1 MKKLALLLVTLA
13 SLLVPVAAQAHPLGN
28 FTVNRYSRV
37 ELAGRQV
44 DVLYVLD
51 MAEIPAYR
59 ERRLID
65 REGRTRWISDTIAK
79 IQGGVTLQ
87 VDGKRAALTP
97 LKRQLAFPPGAAGL
111 RTLRLEIVF
120 AGPVVAQGGAD
131 VTLSYRDE
139 AFAGRLGWQEV
150 VVQPASGAQVVRASV
165 PARSVSHEL
174 RAYPKSFLQTPLSV
188 SAATATFTPGS
199 DVGPAPSLLS
209 RANLDRP
216 AEVYTG
222 ADARFSELIAKDG
235 LSPLAVVLALLAAM
249 GLGMLH
255 ALTPGHGKSIVAA
268 YLVGTR
274 GRARHALYLG
284 ATVTVSHTLGVF
296 ALGIV
301 TLSLSAFILPE
312 DLYPW
317 LTLASGLLVVGIGL
331 AAFRI
336 RLLKA
341 LRLRREEAAAPPTV
355 YRLSLHDH
363 SHDHAHDHS
372 HGHSHDH
379 DHSHGPGG
387 HSHVPQGEPSL
398 RQLIGV
404 GISGGILPCP
414 SALVV
419 LLSAIAL
426 HRVAFGLALITAFSI
441 GLASVVSGI
450 GLIVLYARGIAAR
463 IPRSGSVINV
473 LPAVSSAVI
482 TVAGLVIVA
491 RALPPLF

>member
-1 MKKLALLLVTLA
+1 MKKLVLLLATLA
-13 SLLVPVAAQAHPLGN
+13 SLIVPVAADAHPLGN

-51 MAEIPAYR
+51 LAEIPAYR
-59 ERRLID
+59 EQQTIR
-65 REGRTRWISDTIAK
+65 REGRQRWVSDTIAR
-79 IQGGVTLQ
+79 IRRGVTLT
-87 VDGKRAALTP
+87 VDGKRAQLTP
-97 LKRQLAFPPGAAGL
+97 LRRQLAFPKGAAGL
-111 RTLRLEIVF
+111 HTLRLEVVF
-120 AGPVVAQGGAD
+120 GGPVLPKGGRQAS
-131 VTLSYRDE
+131 LSYRDE
-139 AFAGRLGWQEV
+139 TYAGRLGWQEV
-150 VVQPASGAQVVRASV
+150 VVQPGSGAKVLHSSV

-174 RAYPKSFLQTPLSV
+174 RAYPKSFLSTPLSV
-188 SAATATFTPGS
+188 RSATASFTAG
-199 DVGPAPSLLS
+199 DEIGPAPTLLS
-209 RANLDRP
+209 QANLDRP

-222 ADARFSELIAKDG
+222 ADARFSELIAEDG
-235 LSPLAVVLALLAAM
+235 LSPLAIALALLAAM

-317 LTLASGLLVVGIGL
+317 LTLASGVMVVAIGL
-331 AAFRI
+331 AAFRV
-336 RLLKA
+336 RLLRA
-341 LRLRREEAAAPPTV
+341 LRVRRAPAAQV
-355 YRLSLHDH
+355 YHVHLHHDH
-363 SHDHAHDHS
+363 SHDHGHD
-372 HGHSHDH
+372 HSHDH
-379 DHSHGPGG
+379 DHDHHHHDGPGG
-387 HSHVPQGEPSL
+387 HSHVPAGEPSL

-441 GLASVVSGI
+441 GLASVISGI
-450 GLIVLYARGIAAR
+450 GLIVLYARGIASR
-463 IPRSGSVINV
+463 IPRSGGVISV

-482 TVAGLVIVA
+482 TVAGLLIVL
-491 RALPPLF
+491 RAIPTVT

>member
-1 MKKLALLLVTLA
+1 MKKLALVLVTLA

-44 DVLYVLD
+44 DLLYVLD

-59 ERRLID
+59 ERRLIG
-65 REGRTRWISDTIAK
+65 REGRARWLSQTIAR
-79 IQGGVTLQ
+79 IQRGVTLE
-87 VDGKRAALTP
+87 VDGKRAALRP

-111 RTLRLEIVF
+111 RTLRLEVVF
-120 AGPVVAQGGAD
+120 GGPVLAKGGSD
-131 VTLSYRDE
+131 VSLSYRDE

-150 VVQPASGAQVVRASV
+150 VVRPDSGARVVRSSA
-165 PARSVSHEL
+165 PPRSVSEEL
-174 RAYPKSFLQTPLSV
+174 RAYPKSFLQSPLAVGS
-188 SAATATFTPGS
+188 ATATFTPGS
-199 DVGPAPSLLS
+199 DVGAAPSLLTQ
-209 RANLDRP
+209 ANLDRP

-222 ADARFSELIAKDG
+222 ADARFSQLIAEDG
-235 LSPLAVVLALLAAM
+235 LSPLAIALALLAAM

-296 ALGIV
+296 ALGVV

-317 LTLASGLLVVGIGL
+317 LTLASGLMVVGIGL
-331 AAFRI
+331 AAFRV
-336 RLLKA
+336 RLRKA
-341 LRLRREEAAAPPTV
+341 LRLRRETTAPPPV
-355 YRLSLHDH
+355 YHLHL
-363 SHDHAHDHS
+363 
-372 HGHSHDH
+372 HGHDH
-379 DHSHGPGG
+379 DHDHDHDHGHGAGG

-450 GLIVLYARGIAAR
+450 GVIVLYARGIAAR
-463 IPRSGSVINV
+463 IPRSGGVISV

-482 TVAGLVIVA
+482 TVAGLLIVA
-491 RALPPLF
+491 RALPPLV

>member
-1 MKKLALLLVTLA
+1 MF
-13 SLLVPVAAQAHPLGN
+13 G
-28 FTVNRYSRV
+28 
-37 ELAGRQV
+37 
-44 DVLYVLD
+44 
-51 MAEIPAYR
+51 
-59 ERRLID
+59 
-65 REGRTRWISDTIAK
+65 
-79 IQGGVTLQ
+79 
-87 VDGKRAALTP
+87 
-97 LKRQLAFPPGAAGL
+97 
-111 RTLRLEIVF
+111 
-120 AGPVVAQGGAD
+120 GPVLPKGGSD
-131 VTLSYRDE
+131 VSLSYRDQ

-150 VVQPASGAQVVRASV
+150 VVQPAAGAQVVRSSV
-165 PARSVSHEL
+165 PARSVSREL

-188 SAATATFTPGS
+188 SSATRHVHAGRATSARRRPC
-199 DVGPAPSLLS
+199 S
-209 RANLDRP
+209 RGANLDRP

-222 ADARFSELIAKDG
+222 ADARFSQLIAKDG
-235 LSPLAVVLALLAAM
+235 LSPVAIALALLAAM

-284 ATVTVSHTLGVF
+284 ATVTVSHTFGVF

-312 DLYPW
+312 DALP
-317 LTLASGLLVVGIGL
+317 LADAGLG
-331 AAFRI
+331 AAGGGHR
-336 RLLKA
+336 A
-341 LRLRREEAAAPPTV
+341 GGVPGAAPEGPAPAAGGGGV
-355 YRLSLHDH
+355 SAAEGLPPSPRRSR
-363 SHDHAHDHS
+363 SRS
-372 HGHSHDH
+372 PHDH
-379 DHSHGPGG
+379 DHDHDHHDGPGG
-387 HSHVPQGEPSL
+387 HSHAPQGEPSL

-426 HRVAFGLALITAFSI
+426 HRVAFGLALITAFSL

-482 TVAGLVIVA
+482 TVAGLVIVL
-491 RALPPLF
+491 RALPALT